1 MGRSAIPGGGGHVL
15 LNKAGMGQLL
25 RDPAIA
31 VELGNRMRRVQAA
44 LPGSE
49 LQVTR
54 SGVRARAKVA
64 YGSDFDEADT
74 GALSRALDLAGG
86 QRGYKKKFNKP
97 RNARK
102 ASS

>member
-74 GALSRALDLAGG
+74 GALSRALDLAGA